1 MNNLIWVYTEDIS
14 ENKVIKKFY
23 ELNIE
28 IIESK
33 NEHNKYIYLITG
45 NDYNKLK
52 KYCVY
57 KFKIYEFAG
66 VKKIKNILLKYRLFI
81 LGVIAGFLIII
92 LYSNVIVDVQIIHS
106 KESIRE
112 LLNEELKEYGIK
124 RLSFKKDFN
133 EISKIKE
140 KILNNNKDKL
150 EWLEIESRGMKYII
164 RVEERLIVSESKK
177 ANYCNIVAKKDGN
190 IISIQLEKGIQN
202 VTRGSYV
209 RKNDILISGDILLN
223 EESVEQV
230 CASGKISAEVW
241 YNISVE
247 MPLYY
252 DVISKTGKKRINF
265 MVEHDNKKSVILKSR
280 LKDKVV
286 SDKKLFSILG
296 YNFYIQKEEEILR
309 EKLKYTEKEVVS
321 EAIKQGLNKLNVSL
335 NKDATIISQK
345 VLKKNI
351 KDSKIYLELFVSVKE
366 DIGMIQAIN

>member
-1 MNNLIWVYTEDIS
+1 MNNLIWVYTEDIN

-81 LGVIAGFLIII
+81 LGVIAGLLIII

-106 KESIRE
+106 KESIRK
-112 LLNEELKEYGIK
+112 LLTEELKEYGIK

-252 DVISKTGKKRINF
+252 DIISKTGKKRINF

-280 LKDKVV
+280 LKDKVI

-309 EKLKYTEKEVVS
+309 KKLKYTEKEVVS

-366 DIGMIQAIN
+366 DIGMIQEIN